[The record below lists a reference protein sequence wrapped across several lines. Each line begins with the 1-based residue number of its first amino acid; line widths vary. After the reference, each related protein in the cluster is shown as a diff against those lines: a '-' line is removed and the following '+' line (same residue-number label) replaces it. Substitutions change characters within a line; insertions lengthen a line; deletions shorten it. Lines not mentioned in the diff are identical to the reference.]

1 VTTTTLRNPSLED
14 LDRQTVLHP
23 FTPLKT
29 YASGALGDPRIVEG
43 GKGIRIRDQKG
54 RELIDGFAGLYC
66 VNIGYGRDEVA
77 GAIYAQAKRLAYYHT
92 YVAHSTEALIRLSDR
107 LVRMAP
113 GTPSK
118 VFYGISGSDAN
129 ETQVKLAWYY
139 NNILGRPEKK
149 KIISR
154 ERGYHGSSV
163 MSGGLTGL
171 SFYHTAFDLP
181 YGPIRHTGAP
191 HYYWGAEPGESE
203 EEFSARRARE
213 LEELILRE
221 GSGTVAAFIGEP
233 VLGTGSITPPPAGYW
248 RAIQE
253 VLRKYD
259 VLLIADEV
267 VTGFGR
273 TGRMFGSETYDIEP
287 DLVTLAK
294 GLTSAYVPLSAVVV
308 GEKVAKVLEQATDQ
322 LGAFS
327 HGYTYSG
334 HPLGA
339 AAANVVLDIVEREDL
354 PGNAACTGAHFQEC
368 LRETFADHPL
378 VGEVRGVGLMAALEF
393 VADKAG
399 KRRFDPALKVG
410 ARVSAA
416 VLEQGLIARAMPHG
430 DILGFSPPLVVT
442 PAEADEIVAIAK
454 RAVDRVTDE
463 LTRERLWTAV
473 AA

>member
-1 VTTTTLRNPSLED
+1 MTTTIARNASLED

-29 YASGALGDPRIVEG
+29 YASGAMGDPRIVEG
-43 GKGIRIRDQKG
+43 GKGIRIRDRKG
-54 RELIDGFAGLYC
+54 RELIDAFAGLYC
-66 VNIGYGRDEVA
+66 VNIGYGRAEVA
-77 GAIYAQAKRLAYYHT
+77 EAIYAQAKDLAYYHT
-92 YVAHSTEALIRLSDR
+92 YAAHSTEALIRLSDR

-118 VFYGISGSDAN
+118 VFYGLSGSDAN

-139 NNILGRPEKK
+139 NNVQGRPAKK

-163 MSGGLTGL
+163 ISGGLTGL
-171 SFYHTAFDLP
+171 SFYHQAFDLP

-191 HYYWGAEPGESE
+191 HHYWGAQAGESE
-203 EEFSARRARE
+203 EAFSARRARE
-213 LEELILRE
+213 LEEMILAE
-221 GSGTVAAFIGEP
+221 GPDTIAAFIGEP
-233 VLGTGSITPPPAGYW
+233 VLGTGGITPPPAGYW
-248 RAIQE
+248 PAIQA

-273 TGRMFGSETYDIEP
+273 TGRMFGSETYGIEP

-308 GEKVAKVLEQATDQ
+308 GEKVARVLEQATDQ

-339 AAANVVLDIVEREDL
+339 AAANAVLDIVEREDL
-354 PGNAACTGAHFQEC
+354 PGNAARTGGHFQER
-368 LRETFADHPL
+368 LRETFEGHPL

-393 VADKAG
+393 VADKG
-399 KRRFDPALKVG
+399 RKQRFDPALKVG

-416 VLEQGLIARAMPHG
+416 ALELGLIARAMPHG
-430 DILGFSPPLVVT
+430 DILGFAPPLVVT
-442 PAEADEIVAIAK
+442 PEETDEIVAIAK
-454 RAVDRVTDE
+454 RAVDKVTGE
-463 LTRERLWTAV
+463 LSHERLWTAK